1 MRLEPV
7 QEALHKKQI
16 TFTYVEEE
24 GCGSI
29 DFVHRGLGYHIW
41 EYADTDVPVGVETNL
56 MHAGKS
62 EDVEGDYEATLC
74 EWIERFF

>member
-1 MRLEPV
+1 MRLQSV
-7 QEALHKKQI
+7 QKALQKKHI
-16 TFTYVEEE
+16 TFTYTEVE

-41 EYADTDVPVGVETNL
+41 EYADHDTPSGVETNL
-56 MHAGKS
+56 LHAGKS

-74 EWIERFF
+74 GWIEQYF